1 MLDDVEVIFIHLH
14 SEAEVKEKWKRR
26 VERVNWDNLI
36 FKFSKSNHASDK
48 DCRTF
53 DEMELPRKSL
63 CSSMIRTITISAVH
77 TIWGGDDDTEVRN
90 DTYFGNRFFDDTK
103 FINIGEIVT
112 KNR

>member
-77 TIWGGDDDTEVRN
+77 TIWGVMMIPRCVMVHISVIASLMIQN
-90 DTYFGNRFFDDTK
+90 L
-103 FINIGEIVT
+103 
-112 KNR
+112 